1 MNTMDFLTI
10 PLIHNWRSTL
20 VGLAQCINGMV
31 AAVQVFGDEHSGFV
45 HPETLVW
52 FLFINALLQALK
64 GWVSKDAL
72 AGSARPQEVVDAKL
86 DNIPPRD

>member
-1 MNTMDFLTI
+1 MDFLTI

-20 VGLAQCINGMV
+20 VGLAQGINGIV

-45 HPETLVW
+45 RPGALVW
-52 FLFINALLQALK
+52 FLFINAILQAAK
-64 GWVSKDAL
+64 GWVSKDAV

-86 DNIPPRD
+86 DNVPPRG